1 MAAAKQK
8 HMARVTVRIP
18 DHSHFKATIPVRV
31 TDLNYGNHLGNDALL
46 SIMHEARM
54 QLLNHFGWSEL
65 SIGGAS
71 MIMADVAIAYKGEGF
86 YGDVLH
92 INLAFDDLNKYGFD
106 ITYHI
111 TNQNG
116 KEVARAKTGMLCFN
130 YEQRKL
136 MSLPAEVKAKIET
149 NAGVFL

>member
-1 MAAAKQK
+1 
-8 HMARVTVRIP
+8 MARVKVNIP
-18 DHSHFKATIPVRV
+18 AKTHFTAHIPVRV

-71 MIMADVAIAYKGEGF
+71 MIMADVAIEYKGEGF
-86 YGDVLH
+86 YGDMLS

-116 KEVARAKTGMLCFN
+116 KEVARAKTGMLCFD

-136 MSLPAEVKAKIET
+136 MALPAEVKAKIET
-149 NAGVFL
+149 NAGGFL